1 MSEVVNVGS
10 IEAIAELRTALL
22 RLREVTQESMVAARR
37 AADTNRE
44 WLIERQGHWQRRVTA
59 LAEELVEA
67 EAALAR
73 CRGSRRIAG
82 SDGCRA
88 IADWTDRTRR
98 ALWEAEGELRTSRH
112 WGSVVD
118 AHIASFERRAR
129 ILTREL
135 SQRVPLAA
143 TELVHLADL
152 LNGYAA
158 R

>member
-1 MSEVVNVGS
+1 MSETVNVGS
-10 IEAIAELRTALL
+10 IEAIEELRAALL
-22 RLREVTQESMVAARR
+22 RLREETQESIVAARL
-37 AADTNRE
+37 AAQSHRE
-44 WLIERQGHWQRRVTA
+44 WLIERQWHWQRRVIA
-59 LAEELVEA
+59 LAEELIEA

-73 CRGSRRIAG
+73 CRGSRRTAG

-98 ALWEAEGELRTSRH
+98 SLWDAENELRTVRH

-129 ILTREL
+129 SLAREL
-135 SQRVPLAA
+135 TNRLPLAA
-143 TELVHLADL
+143 TELTRLTDL
-152 LNGYAA
+152 LDGYAA